1 MNGAPPLSPAIAR
14 RIMAHFRDDTEASTS
29 QETPLTNREQ
39 EVLTLIAKGMTRA
52 EVARLLHIQEGTVAG
67 YIKRLYAKLNV
78 GSRAEAALEA
88 RRLGLI

>member
-1 MNGAPPLSPAIAR
+1 MEQQERREAPNKYGECPYFPY
-14 RIMAHFRDDTEASTS
+14 F
-29 QETPLTNREQ
+29 P
-39 EVLTLIAKGMTRA
+39 EVLTLIARGMTRI
-52 EVARLLHIQEGTVAG
+52 EVARILQIQEGTVAG